1 MHRRSRRFL
10 VVALIAAGGLAA
22 GCTSAVKA
30 VPFDGADDNAAC
42 QDVAQLWPTTVADQ
56 PQRVTAVDSDTVAA
70 WGDPAIIARCGA
82 PIVGPTQDQC
92 LDVAG
97 IDWVAV
103 RLDDGVSFTTF
114 GRDPAIEVLV
124 SSAYTSEA
132 LVMPAFT
139 EAAAVIPQTLGE
151 CSS

>member
-10 VVALIAAGGLAA
+10 TLTFAATAALTA
-22 GCTSAVKA
+22 GCTTAVKA
-30 VPFDGADDNAAC
+30 VPFDGADDTPAC
-42 QDVAQLWPTTVADQ
+42 QQVAQLWPSTVADQ
-56 PQRVTAVDSDTVAA
+56 PQRVTAVDSETVAA

-82 PIVGPTQDQC
+82 AIVGPTQDQC
-92 LDVAG
+92 LDIAG

-103 RLDDGVSFTTF
+103 PLDDGFSFTTF

-124 SSAYTSEA
+124 PSAYTSEA

-139 EAAAVIPQTLGE
+139 QAADSIPQTLGE

>member
-10 VVALIAAGGLAA
+10 IGGVLATVGLTA
-22 GCTSAVKA
+22 GCSSAVKA
-30 VPFDGADDNAAC
+30 VPFDGADANAAC
-42 QDVAQLWPTTVADQ
+42 HEVAALWPTTVADQ
-56 PQRVTAVDSDTVAA
+56 PLRVTAVDSDTVAA
-70 WGDPAIIARCGA
+70 WGNPPIIARCGA
-82 PIVGPTQDQC
+82 PIIGPTQDQC

-103 RLDDGVSFTTF
+103 PLDDGVSFTTF

-124 SSAYTSEA
+124 SSAYASEA
-132 LVMPAFT
+132 LVMPAFAR
-139 EAAAVIPQTLGE
+139 AAGSIPQTLGT

>member
-1 MHRRSRRFL
+1 MHRSRRFL
-10 VVALIAAGGLAA
+10 IISFIAAGLTA

-30 VPFDGADDNAAC
+30 VPFDDADDRSACHEVAA
-42 QDVAQLWPTTVADQ
+42 LWPTTVADQ
-56 PQRVTAVDSDTVAA
+56 PQRVTAVDTDTVAA

-82 PIVGPTQDQC
+82 AILGPTQDQC

-103 RLDDGVSFTTF
+103 PLDDGVRFTTF

-124 SSAYTSEA
+124 PSAYASEA
-132 LVMPAFT
+132 LVMPAFAQ
-139 EAAAVIPQTLGE
+139 AAAVIPQTLGA